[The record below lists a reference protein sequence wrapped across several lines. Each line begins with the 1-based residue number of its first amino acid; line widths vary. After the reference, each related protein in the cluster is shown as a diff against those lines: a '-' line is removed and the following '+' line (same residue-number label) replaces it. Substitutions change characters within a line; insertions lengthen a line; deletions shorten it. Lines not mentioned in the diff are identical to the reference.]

1 MTFKYTNTN
10 SVSEYFVFHCELDD
24 EGLCSHVVISEI
36 EPGSSVASGQP
47 YAEKFDSK
55 EEAEEYAVSLG
66 YEIPD
71 VEELPS

>member
-1 MTFKYTNTN
+1 MTFKYTNTT
-10 SVSEYFVFHCELDD
+10 STSEYFVFHSEVDD

-36 EPGSSVASGQP
+36 EPESSVASGQP